1 MRVSTNRPRLR
12 AVALWCWIAGIL
24 CASMAG
30 RLIIP
35 SVKGTLLFVC
45 VHLLAA
51 LLLGLGV
58 AFWLLGTDRR
68 SGIIVDQK
76 GLLLNLGHSASF
88 IAWENIERI
97 GVSVYR
103 GDLYTLA
110 SRRQLGIALRDA
122 QPYIQSYEQRL
133 PAGRGF
139 FAAGTRLIAW
149 TLRPW
154 ARPSDAPLQA
164 TLDTNRAQTGYD
176 VLVPEVFAGGNVE
189 AFLRE
194 VADFQQRSP
203 RLRAVLALQAAG

>member
-1 MRVSTNRPRLR
+1 MRVSSNRSRLR
-12 AVALWCWIAGIL
+12 AVALWCWVAGIL
-24 CASMAG
+24 CASLAG
-30 RLIIP
+30 HLIIP

-45 VHLLAA
+45 VHVLAA
-51 LLLGLGV
+51 LLLALGV

-88 IAWENIERI
+88 IAWENIEQI

-103 GDLYTLA
+103 SDLYTLA
-110 SRRQLGIALRDA
+110 SRRQLGIALRNP

-133 PAGRGF
+133 PAGRGV

-149 TLRPW
+149 TLRPFS
-154 ARPSDAPLQA
+154 RTSDAPLQA
-164 TLDTNRAQTGYD
+164 ALEANRAQTGYD
-176 VLVPEVFAGGNVE
+176 VLVPEVFVGGDVQ

-194 VADFQQRSP
+194 VAAFQQRTP
-203 RLRAVLALQAAG
+203 RLRAALALQGAS